1 MEKLTDRQKEVY
13 DFLVAETRDKGYP
26 PSIREIGK
34 ALGISTLKGVTC
46 HLEALE
52 RKGFIDRN
60 SSARGI
66 KINFLEDL
74 FLSTHIIKLPL
85 IGQVAAGKPILSE
98 QSIEEYISVPKH
110 MVGGNT
116 AGAYLL
122 RVKGDSMI
130 DDAIFDGDIIIVRSG
145 LQANNGDIVVAVIN
159 GEATVKRF
167 YKERAKVR
175 LQPSN
180 DKYEPIIV
188 KEDFQLAGKVI
199 GLMRGEGSFGMKTGL
214 KAA

>member
-110 MVGGNT
+110 MVGANT
-116 AGAYLL
+116 QGAYLL

-130 DDAIFDGDIIIVRSG
+130 DDAIFDGK
-145 LQANNGDIVVAVIN
+145 L
-159 GEATVKRF
+159 E
-167 YKERAKVR
+167 
-175 LQPSN
+175 
-180 DKYEPIIV
+180 
-188 KEDFQLAGKVI
+188 
-199 GLMRGEGSFGMKTGL
+199 
-214 KAA
+214 

>member
-110 MVGGNT
+110 MVGANT
-116 AGAYLL
+116 QGAYLL

-167 YKERAKVR
+167 YKEKSKVR

-199 GLMRGEGSFGMKTGL
+199 GLMRGEGSFGVKGNL
-214 KAA
+214 RAA

>member
-110 MVGGNT
+110 MVGANT
-116 AGAYLL
+116 QGAYLL

-167 YKERAKVR
+167 YKEKSKVR

-199 GLMRGEGSFGMKTGL
+199 GLMRGEGSFGMKGNL
-214 KAA
+214 RAA

>member
-74 FLSTHIIKLPL
+74 FLSTHIIKLPW

-110 MVGGNT
+110 MVGANT
-116 AGAYLL
+116 TGAYLL

-145 LQANNGDIVVAVIN
+145 MQANNGDIVVAVIN

-167 YKERAKVR
+167 YKEKTKVR

-199 GLMRGEGSFGMKTGL
+199 GLMRGEGSFGVKGSL

>member
-110 MVGGNT
+110 MVGANT
-116 AGAYLL
+116 QGAYLL

-145 LQANNGDIVVAVIN
+145 LQASNGDIVVAVIN

-167 YKERAKVR
+167 YKEKSKVR

-199 GLMRGEGSFGMKTGL
+199 GLMRGEGSFGMKGNL
-214 KAA
+214 RAA